1 MATDVLVIGGGA
13 IGVAAAYELA
23 RDGAQ
28 VTLVEKGSR
37 LASGCSA
44 GNAGLLCP
52 SHSAPLAT
60 PRALRQGI
68 VWALRRDSPLYL
80 KPRPAVVPW
89 LARFA
94 AASTS
99 TRAREGTAVIR
110 SLSQAS
116 LVLHAA
122 LAEAGI
128 ETGFERRG
136 VLNAYE
142 TEPGFSDGSA
152 EASANAKAGLRVEVL
167 EGDEARQLEPALSSA
182 VRGAAYYLDEAHCD
196 PARFVAGIGTAA
208 EAHGARIETDVEVLG
223 FRAANGRLE
232 AVETTGGRRAAATFV
247 LAAGAWTRQ
256 LARLLGIYLPIEGG
270 KGYHVELEPGER
282 APRVPVF
289 MQESRVI
296 ATPYPARLRLAG
308 TLELAGLDLGVDPV
322 RVGAILAAARRNVR
336 GLDGLPVT
344 RVWRG
349 LRPCAPDGLPVVG
362 RPRRLENVLVAT
374 GHAMMGLTLAP
385 ITAKL
390 VAELA
395 AGRSPSYDVAAL
407 APDRFR
413 PLLPRRTLRSPATR
427 PRAELA
433 APGR

>member
-23 RDGAQ
+23 REGAQ
-28 VTLVEKGSR
+28 VTLVEKGAR

-44 GNAGLLCP
+44 GNAGLICP

-68 VWALRRDSPLYL
+68 AWALRRDSPLYL

-89 LARFA
+89 LVRFA

-99 TRAREGTAVIR
+99 ARAREATALIR
-110 SLSQAS
+110 ALSQAS
-116 LVLHAA
+116 LALHAA

-142 TEPGFSDGSA
+142 TEAGFRDGRA
-152 EASANAKAGLRVEVL
+152 EASANAKGGLRVEVL

-182 VRGAAYYLDEAHCD
+182 VRGAAYYPDEAHCD
-196 PARFVAGIGTAA
+196 PARFVARVGAAA
-208 EAHGARIETDVEVLG
+208 EACGARIETDLEVLG
-223 FRAANGRLE
+223 FRTSNGRVE
-232 AVETTGGRRAAATFV
+232 AVETTRGRRPAGTFV

-256 LARLLGIYLPIEGG
+256 LARLLGLHLPIEGG

-289 MQESRVI
+289 LQESRVI
-296 ATPYPARLRLAG
+296 ATPYPARIRLAG

-322 RVGAILAAARRNVR
+322 RVGAIVAAARRNVL

-344 RVWRG
+344 HVWRG

-362 RPRRLENVLVAT
+362 RPRRFENVLVAT

-385 ITAKL
+385 VTGKV
-390 VAELA
+390 VAELG
-395 AGRSPSYDVAAL
+395 AGRSPTYDVGSL
-407 APDRFR
+407 TPDRFR
-413 PLLPRRTLRSPATR
+413 PLLPRRPLRSRPAR
-427 PRAELA
+427 PRGELA
-433 APGR
+433 APGP